1 MSFSFLIIC
10 QHLAYLLGRTS
21 KRDCG
26 IFLGDLLCALCIR
39 ASFHKQDNA
48 ERGFLESFWMLTGN
62 LSCGS
67 EILIIR
73 DNARILSGGRLRK

>member
-1 MSFSFLIIC
+1 MAFLLVTC
-10 QHLAYLLGRTS
+10 QCLAYLLGKTS

-26 IFLGDLLCALCIR
+26 IFLGDLLYALCIIL

-48 ERGFLESFWMLTGN
+48 ERGFLESFWILRGN
-62 LSCGS
+62 LPCGS

-73 DNARILSGGRLRK
+73 DNARVLSGGSLHK